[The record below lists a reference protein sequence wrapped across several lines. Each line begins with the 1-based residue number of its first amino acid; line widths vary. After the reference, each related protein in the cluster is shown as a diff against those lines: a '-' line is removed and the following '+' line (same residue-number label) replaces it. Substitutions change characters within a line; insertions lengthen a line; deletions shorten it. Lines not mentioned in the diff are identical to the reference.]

1 MTKANFPMNSSSC
14 SGLSI
19 YPAFNN
25 TVIAFNNSGV
35 VLKDRSYSDLIDLAI
50 MALESGD
57 KSLLKLFENLPEL
70 TELRTMKMREI
81 EKQIFNK

>member
-1 MTKANFPMNSSSC
+1 MNC

-35 VLKDRSYSDLIDLAI
+35 VLKDRSISDLIDLAI
-50 MALESGD
+50 MAR
-57 KSLLKLFENLPEL
+57 KSNNPELLKLFESIPELPEL
-70 TELRTMKMREI
+70 LTMKMKVLES
-81 EKQIFNK
+81 KIFNK